1 MTRAVVGVVVGIAI
15 FAFVGVVG
23 YFAVVTVGMRSWA
36 DQRDASAERSVASAP
51 ASAPAGTG
59 TGRETT
65 LDASNEAYRQR
76 QGTPERDAEAARSVP
91 AVRAALDPVADGS
104 AVDADEVATALAA
117 AGFETVQVVGTTASG
132 EVATTVGVGVAVPG
146 GCVFGGV
153 APDAVT
159 LEAGGP
165 IADGGCLEMPA
176 HCAPRAR
183 RLRPRGPARAVRE
196 AAGAGRSR
204 DLRLYLGTVSGAG
217 DGARTA
223 DGG

>member
-1 MTRAVVGVVVGIAI
+1 MTTRLPDDGPGHGHDGGPDDGPDTTSPVTRAVVGVVVGIAI

-91 AVRAALDPVADGS
+91 AVRAALDPVAAGS
-104 AVDADEVATALAA
+104 AVDLSRRHMSEPTRREAGAFAL
-117 AGFETVQVVGTTASG
+117 
-132 EVATTVGVGVAVPG
+132 VGVV
-146 GCVFGGV
+146 
-153 APDAVT
+153 
-159 LEAGGP
+159 
-165 IADGGCLEMPA
+165 
-176 HCAPRAR
+176 
-183 RLRPRGPARAVRE
+183 
-196 AAGAGRSR
+196 
-204 DLRLYLGTVSGAG
+204 
-217 DGARTA
+217 
-223 DGG
+223 

>member
-1 MTRAVVGVVVGIAI
+1 M
-15 FAFVGVVG
+15 
-23 YFAVVTVGMRSWA
+23 
-36 DQRDASAERSVASAP
+36 
-51 ASAPAGTG
+51 
-59 TGRETT
+59 
-65 LDASNEAYRQR
+65 
-76 QGTPERDAEAARSVP
+76 P

-176 HCAPRAR
+176 H
-183 RLRPRGPARAVRE
+183 
-196 AAGAGRSR
+196 
-204 DLRLYLGTVSGAG
+204 
-217 DGARTA
+217 
-223 DGG
+223 

>member
-1 MTRAVVGVVVGIAI
+1 MTTRLPDDGPGHGHDGGPDDGPDTTSPVTRAVVGVVVGIAI

-153 APDAVT
+153 APAAVA

-165 IADGGCLEMPA
+165 IGDGGCLELPA
-176 HCAPRAR
+176 A
-183 RLRPRGPARAVRE
+183 
-196 AAGAGRSR
+196 
-204 DLRLYLGTVSGAG
+204 
-217 DGARTA
+217 
-223 DGG
+223 